1 MASGFTA
8 GHYSSV
14 VVVWRLELGMF
25 DATALAAELRALVR
39 GEVRF
44 DNGSRALYATDSSN
58 YRQIPIGVVIPQ
70 EINDVIKTVATC
82 RRFGVP
88 VLPRGGG
95 TSLAGQCCN
104 VAVVLDMSKY
114 VNNVLEVDPLRKL
127 ARVQPGTVLD
137 TLRDAAEQYHLTFGP
152 DPATHRWCTL
162 GGMVGNNSCGV
173 HSVMA
178 GRTSENI
185 EELEILTYDGLRLRV
200 GKTSEQE
207 LAQIIAAGGRRGE
220 IYAGLKMLRDKYG
233 DLIRARYP
241 DIPRRVSGYNLPQL
255 LPEHGFHVARAL
267 VGSEGTCVTI
277 LEATTRLVH
286 SPPARS
292 LVVLGYTDI
301 YTAGDHLMEVLAHQ
315 PVGLEAIDDI
325 LIDNMKEKGLRP
337 DEVALLPD
345 GGGWLLAEFGGDTR
359 QEANDRA
366 RELMQDLQG
375 KNASPSMKLFDN
387 PAMQHKI
394 WEVRESGLGATAL
407 VPGEK
412 ATWEGWEDSAVPPEK
427 VGSYLRDLRALYDH
441 YGYHGSF
448 YGHFG
453 DGCVHTRIDFDL
465 QTHEGI
471 QRFRSFLD
479 AAADLVVSYGG
490 SFSGEHGDGQSRAA
504 LLPKMF
510 GSELVRAFKEF
521 KAIWDPEAKMNPG
534 KLVDAYQPTENLR
547 LGTNYHP
554 SLQQTYF
561 QFPDDQGSFANAT
574 LRCVGVGKCRRE
586 SGGTMCPSYMVTR
599 EEKHTTRGRARLLFE
614 LLEGEAI
621 GRNGWKDEHVKEA
634 LDLCLACKGCK
645 RDCPVNVDM
654 ATYKA
659 EFLAHY
665 FKNRLRPRSAY
676 AFGLIPWWS
685 RVASFLPQVINFFT
699 QTPMLREVAKLVAGM
714 APQRQI
720 PTFAPQTFTSWFRQ
734 RGVRNADKP
743 QVLLWPDTFNNYFH
757 PTTAQASVA
766 VLEAVGYQVVI
777 PSQSLC
783 CGRPLYD
790 YGVLD
795 LAKHQLR
802 NILSAL
808 QPQIA
813 AGIPL
818 VGLEPSCTAIFRD
831 ELINLFPHDEDAKR
845 LHQQTFTLSEF
856 LTKNAREYQF
866 LPLHGRALV
875 QRHCHHQAV
884 MGYEA
889 DEAVLAK
896 LGLDYDILDSGCCGM
911 AGSFG
916 FEKDHYEVSIKC
928 GERALLPAVRNAALE
943 TLIIADGFSCREQ
956 IAQNTDRHALH
967 LAQVLQRALRRD
979 DRQLPA
985 YPKTQEIGQMTS
997 EHPSLSISTVAL
1009 VGAGDSSPVSRT
1021 VTS

>member
-1 MASGFTA
+1 MKSLSF
-8 GHYSSV
+8 HVPS
-14 VVVWRLELGMF
+14 LE
-25 DATALAAELRALVR
+25 ANLRARVR
-39 GEVRF
+39 GEIRF
-44 DNGSRALYATDSSN
+44 DNGSRALYATDGSN
-58 YRQIPIGVVIPQ
+58 YRQVPIGVVVPLDIA
-70 EINDVIKTVATC
+70 DVIETVAAC
-82 RRFGVP
+82 RRFGAP
-88 VLPRGGG
+88 VLARGGG

-104 VAVVLDMSKY
+104 VAVVIDMSKY
-114 VNNVLEVDPLRKL
+114 VNHVLAIDPVQKL

-137 TLRDAAEQYHLTFGP
+137 TLRNAAEKYHLTFGP
-152 DPATHRWCTL
+152 DPATHGWCTL
-162 GGMVGNNSCGV
+162 GGMIGNNSCGI

-178 GRTSENI
+178 GRTSDNI
-185 EELEILTYDGLRLRV
+185 EQLEILTYDGLRLRV

-220 IYAGLKMLRDKYG
+220 IYAGLKVLRDKYG

-241 DIPRRVSGYNLPQL
+241 DIPRRVSGYNLPPL
-255 LPEHGFHVARAL
+255 LPEHGFHVAQAL

-292 LVVLGYTDI
+292 LLVLGYTDI
-301 YTAGDHLMEVLAHQ
+301 YTAGDHVMEVLAHQ
-315 PVGLEAIDDI
+315 PVGLEAVDDV
-325 LIDNMKEKGLRP
+325 LIKNMKKKGLRSE
-337 DEVALLPD
+337 EVALLPD
-345 GGGWLLAEFGGDTR
+345 GNGWLLAEFGGDTR

-366 RELMQDLQG
+366 FELMKDLRG
-375 KNASPSMKLFDN
+375 KNAPPSMKLFDD
-387 PAMQHKI
+387 PTIQHKI

-427 VGSYLRDLRALYDH
+427 LGGYLRDLRALYNR
-441 YGYHGSF
+441 YGYHGAF

-465 QTHEGI
+465 QTQGGI

-479 AAADLVVSYGG
+479 DAADLVVRYGG
-490 SFSGEHGDGQSRAA
+490 SFSGEHGDGQSRAT

-510 GSELVRAFKEF
+510 GPELVKAFAEF
-521 KAIWDPEAKMNPG
+521 KAIWDPEGKMNPG

-554 SLQQTYF
+554 PSSQTYF

-599 EEKHTTRGRARLLFE
+599 EEKHPTRGRARLLFE

-621 GRNGWKDEHVKEA
+621 GKSGWKDEHVKEA

-645 RDCPVNVDM
+645 GDCPVNVDM

-665 FKNRLRPRSAY
+665 YQGRLRPRSAY

-685 RVASFLPQVINFFT
+685 RVASFMPRMVNFFT
-699 QTPMLREVAKLVAGM
+699 QTPTLREVAKLVAGM
-714 APQRQI
+714 ASQRQI

-734 RGVRNADKP
+734 RGTYNTEKP
-743 QVLLWPDTFNNYFH
+743 QVLLWPDTFNNYFY
-757 PTTAQASVA
+757 PAAAQAAVA
-766 VLEAVGYQVVI
+766 VLEAVDYQIVI

-790 YGVLD
+790 YGMLD
-795 LAKHQLR
+795 LAKRQLQHL
-802 NILSAL
+802 LSAL
-808 QPQIA
+808 QTQIA
-813 AGIPL
+813 AGVPM
-818 VGLEPSCTAIFRD
+818 VGLEPSCTALFRD
-831 ELINLFPHDEDAKR
+831 ELVNLLPHNEDAKR
-845 LHQQTFTLSEF
+845 LRQQTFTLSEF
-856 LTKNAREYQF
+856 LTKYAHEYQF
-866 LPLHGRALV
+866 PQLHGRALV
-875 QRHCHHQAV
+875 QRHCHHRAV
-884 MGYEA
+884 MGYKA

-896 LGLDYDILDSGCCGM
+896 LGLEYDILDSGCCGM

-928 GERALLPAVRNAALE
+928 GERILLPAVRHAASE
-943 TLIIADGFSCREQ
+943 TLVIADGFSCREQ
-956 IAQNTDRHALH
+956 IAQNTDRRALH
-967 LAQVLQRALRRD
+967 LAQVLQRALR
-979 DRQLPA
+979 
-985 YPKTQEIGQMTS
+985 I
-997 EHPSLSISTVAL
+997 I
-1009 VGAGDSSPVSRT
+1009 
-1021 VTS
+1021 